1 MERMGGF
8 ASGEEGGPTLWKQE
22 RGINWMPHFVLEYS
36 DNILE
41 EVEYKDFFKRLH
53 TLLVENG
60 PFTLSDIKSRAIRHQ
75 QFYVA
80 DGQESNAFIHLTLSI
95 FKGRDLSIRQAV
107 GEKILAFL
115 KAEFARSF
123 EKLNCSFTTEIKEID
138 KETYFKAT
146 SGVL

>member
-1 MERMGGF
+1 
-8 ASGEEGGPTLWKQE
+8 
-22 RGINWMPHFVLEYS
+22 MPHFVLEYS

-41 EVEYKDFFKRLH
+41 KVDYEDFFKKLH
-53 TLLVENG
+53 TLLADVG
-60 PFTLSDIKSRAIRHQ
+60 PFNLSDIKSRAIRHQ

-80 DGQESNAFIHLTLSI
+80 NGQELNAFVHLTLSI

-115 KAEFARSF
+115 KEEFARSF
-123 EKLNCSFTTEIKEID
+123 EKLNCSYTVEVKEMD

-146 SGVL
+146 SGEL

>member
-1 MERMGGF
+1 
-8 ASGEEGGPTLWKQE
+8 
-22 RGINWMPHFVLEYS
+22 MPHFVLEYS

-41 EVEYKDFFKRLH
+41 KVDYEDFFKKLH
-53 TLLVENG
+53 TLLADVG
-60 PFTLSDIKSRAIRHQ
+60 PFNLSDIKSRAIRHQ

-80 DGQESNAFIHLTLSI
+80 NGQDSNAFVHLTLSI

-115 KAEFARSF
+115 KGEFARSF
-123 EKLNCSFTTEIKEID
+123 EKLNCSYTVEVKEID

-146 SGVL
+146 SGNL